1 MPSTY
6 AHYKMGQAVR
16 EALEGKEREIVE
28 SCPELFMIGLHGPDI
43 LFYYKPLS
51 QNMVNQT
58 GFGMHDRPGEEF
70 FAKAAQV
77 IREQKAPE
85 AYLSYMY
92 GFICHFALD
101 VACHGYIA
109 EKMETSGLSHA
120 EVEVEFD
127 RELMVRDGFDPVRHK
142 LTNHIIPS
150 EQNAKVIQAFFKEI
164 PVEKVKKGLEGMIL
178 FNNIL
183 LAPSKLKR
191 GIILTALK
199 WVGKYDSM
207 HGLMVSLE
215 KNPMCDDSTEKLMR
229 LYEEG
234 RENAGKLIPEFT
246 RVVQMGEPLDRIYQY
261 TFASELIAGEFS

>member
-6 AHYKMGQAVR
+6 AHYKMGQTVR
-16 EALEGKEREIVE
+16 TALGGKEREIVE
-28 SCPELFMIGLHGPDI
+28 SYPELFLIGLHGPDI

-51 QNMVNQT
+51 KNMVNQA

-70 FAKAAQV
+70 FVKAAQV

-109 EKMETSGLSHA
+109 EKMEASGLSHA

-127 RELMVRDGFDPVRHK
+127 RELMVRDGLDPVRHK

-150 EQNAKVIQAFFKEI
+150 EQNAGVIQAFFKEI
-164 PVEKVKKGLEGMIL
+164 PAELVRKALKGMIL

-183 LAPSKLKR
+183 LAPSKVKR

-199 WVGKYDSM
+199 RMGKYESM
-207 HGLMVSLE
+207 HGLMVSYE
-215 KNPMCDDSTEKLMR
+215 KNPLCNDSTEKLMH
-229 LYEEG
+229 LYEVG
-234 RENAGKLIPEFT
+234 RKNSEKLISEFT
-246 RVVQMGEPLDRIYQY
+246 QVVENGAPLAEIYRY
-261 TFASELIAGEFS
+261 TFGSELLSEE